1 MRSLFLLSLLG
12 FYVSAGLIAPFLFG
26 LGYVWADLFT
36 PQLVGYGLIA
46 DLPVSM
52 ILGGGTLAVYLLFDR
67 RSPPQPGF
75 SLLLLIAWAGWVT
88 ATTGWAVMGQDAWVK
103 WDWAFKT
110 ILMGAFLPFLFRS
123 RIQVEAMMATVVLAV
138 AGNMLAFG
146 AKTLMGG
153 GGYGMNLGLL
163 SGNQG
168 LAEGSTLAV
177 VCAALIPIMLY
188 LRRSGRVVAQI
199 PFIKPALLA
208 LIAAAVLTTIGTQ
221 ARAGL
226 VSLGVLA
233 LILLLQTKRKLLYA
247 GIIAVSASVGWVAA
261 PDAWHERMSTIGEYN
276 SESSALGRVAVWLW
290 TLEFVQD
297 HPLGGGFDAYKVNSF
312 QVPIEDQPGEYLEIK
327 GKAFHSIYF
336 EVLGEH
342 GIPGAI
348 LFASLLAS
356 MVLSLL
362 LVIRHTRDEPEL
374 VWLRDMA
381 QTILTA
387 VTVYLVGGAFI
398 GIAFQPMLYYF
409 IAWSVCM
416 AEYLRRYRSERTEAA
431 RQAGRP
437 QWRGRRATAAIQPV

>member
-12 FYVSAGLIAPFLFG
+12 IYVSGGLIAPFIFG

-46 DLPVSM
+46 ELPVSM
-52 ILGGGTLAVYLLFDR
+52 ILAGGTVAAYVLFDR
-67 RSPPQPGF
+67 RSPPRPVL
-75 SLLLLIAWAGWVT
+75 SMLLLVAWAGWVT
-88 ATTGWAVMGQDAWVK
+88 LTTGWAVVGQDAWVK

-123 RIQVEAMMATVVLAV
+123 RIQIEAMMATVVLAV
-138 AGNMLAFG
+138 AGTMIAFG
-146 AKTLMGG
+146 AKTLLGG

-177 VCAALIPIMLY
+177 VCAALVPIMLY
-188 LRRSGRVVAQI
+188 LRRSSRLLRSL
-199 PFIKPALLA
+199 PFVKPAMIG
-208 LIAAAVLTTIGTQ
+208 LIAAAILTAIGTQ

-226 VSLGVLA
+226 VSLAVLA
-233 LILLLQTKRKLLYA
+233 LILLMQTRRKLLYA
-247 GIIAVSASVGWVAA
+247 GIIAVSASLGWVAA
-261 PDAWHERMSTIGEYN
+261 PEAWHERMSTIGEYN

-290 TLEFVQD
+290 TLEFVQG
-297 HPLGGGFDAYKVNSF
+297 HPLGGGFDAYKINSL
-312 QVPIEDQPGEYLEIK
+312 QVPIEDQPGEYLEIQ

-342 GIPGAI
+342 GIPGAV
-348 LFASLLAS
+348 LFAALLGS
-356 MVLSLL
+356 MLLSLL
-362 LVIRHTRDEPEL
+362 SVIRRTKGNAEL
-374 VWLRDMA
+374 AWLRDMA
-381 QTILTA
+381 QTIVTA

-409 IAWSVCM
+409 VAWSICM
-416 AEYLRRYRSERTEAA
+416 AEYLRRYHSERAAEARVAA
-431 RQAGRP
+431 RPAR
-437 QWRGRRATAAIQPV
+437 RGRRTAAVAQPG

>member
-1 MRSLFLLSLLG
+1 MRSVFLLSLLG
-12 FYVSAGLIAPFLFG
+12 MYVSFGLIAPFVLG

-46 DLPVSM
+46 ELPVSM
-52 ILGGGTLAVYLLFDR
+52 ILAGGTLAAYLLFDR
-67 RSPPQPGF
+67 RSPPRPGL

-88 ATTGWAVMGQDAWVK
+88 ATTGWAVIGQDAWVK

-110 ILMGAFLPFLFRS
+110 ILFGAFLPFLFRS
-123 RIQVEAMMATVVLAV
+123 RIQIEAMLATVVLAV
-138 AGNMLAFG
+138 AGNVLAFG
-146 AKTLMGG
+146 TKTLVGG

-188 LRRSGRVVAQI
+188 LRRSARGLSALPLV
-199 PFIKPALLA
+199 KPVMAG
-208 LIAAAVLTTIGTQ
+208 LIGAAILTAIGTQ

-226 VSLGVLA
+226 VSLAVLA
-233 LILLLQTKRKLLYA
+233 LILLMQTRRKLLYA
-247 GIIAVSASVGWVAA
+247 AIIAVSASLGWTVA
-261 PDAWHERMSTIGEYN
+261 PEAWHERMATIGEYN

-297 HPLGGGFDAYKVNSF
+297 HPLGGGFDAYKINTF
-312 QVPIEDQPGEYLEIK
+312 QVPIEDQPGEFLEIK

-342 GIPGAI
+342 GIPGAV
-348 LFASLLAS
+348 LFGALLGS
-356 MVLSLL
+356 MLLSLL
-362 LVIRHTRDEPEL
+362 SVIRRSRDNAEL
-374 VWLRDMA
+374 AWLRDLA

-398 GIAFQPMLYYF
+398 GIAFQPLLYYF
-409 IAWSVCM
+409 IAWAICLR
-416 AEYLRRYRSERTEAA
+416 EYLRRYQTERAA
-431 RQAGRP
+431 DARRLARP
-437 QWRGRRATAAIQPV
+437 ARRNRRTVTAAQPA